1 MHGIILQWV
10 LEIIIPVAFVLRDGE
25 ELPRVR
31 AEVPGVEAALVG
43 QAQAHRE
50 EFFIPFEY
58 QRVHV
63 GDDRRSVV
71 PLALKTCTDDIIP

>member
-1 MHGIILQWV
+1 MGKT
-10 LEIIIPVAFVLRDGE
+10 
-25 ELPRVR
+25 RVGT
-31 AEVPGVEAALVG
+31 EVPGVEAALVR

-71 PLALKTCTDDIIP
+71 PLALMTGTDDFIP